1 MNDHGNELTERN
13 RGQLPVTMEV
23 LERIP
28 EVFNDPDEI
37 VKSEQRDYAGR
48 EAIEFRKQLDGCIV
62 VLTGV
67 ANGRHSLEVDTVYVI
82 NKKGTN
88 TTADA
93 SRNAPSSLTSETSSV
108 QSLAP
113 NVPQSAPDVNPES
126 GTFNPVIE
134 AYERGK
140 RAQEGGSR
148 SIPAAHVGSTGID
161 DAAIQGRGA
170 ILSPGAELVNSVVE
184 DALNKAKNRRAD
196 VNEILSV
203 LVRHGDNPAVAAQMA
218 EAYRDLTESGAYA
231 VDGAGKL
238 YETGG
243 ENDLSINERQ
253 DDSVRLG
260 KRNINAFQ
268 FDHPEVHR
276 YYAEAAEM
284 LLSDFGMTTRGE
296 RIFRYVPEQSNPIV
310 TGVKRSTSAP
320 IVTMLD
326 ELGMTYERAQ
336 DVLERIINDQG
347 QENIA
352 DAKRVEMLLDD
363 ILKHGYESLSGPVE
377 PNRGYIETL
386 RRMGQIAPDELTDTG
401 NRRGGGEI
409 RTDENGYAVVDDF
422 DEDGGDIPPMDR
434 NLSAA
439 ERGFADNAYNRWVED
454 AESFHPEGEKAV
466 RNASL
471 PTVNPQGEKTSKVAQ
486 TLMEAE
492 QTTDANAEA
501 IGKRA
506 LRGGFTIPDS
516 QKNSAR
522 IENARAEYAL
532 DPGKARSDWKSEV
545 GKGKV
550 NADLVAMG
558 AVILDELQRDSSVS
572 QKEFLGYVRD
582 YVELCSTAGQALQ
595 ANRIY
600 KSLTPVDRMSLVQ
613 SVTEKMNERLKLS
626 PDRQITVSEDLM
638 AEYIRAETDEARDA
652 ALDKIY
658 QNIADQVPA
667 GFSDKWTALRYMNM
681 LGNFK
686 TQIRN
691 LAGNTVMS
699 VAKAVKN
706 EVAAVLE
713 AAVHAVNPKLER
725 TQSVRVGG
733 DWMDAAKADFE
744 NVRDVAEG
752 NARYDDTSRSRIMQE
767 INERRRVFKLKP
779 LEVYRKITNWAT
791 NAGDEIFIKHHY
803 ARALAGYLKANGAT
817 PEQLRSG
824 TVKPA
829 LYDRAVSFAIKEAQE
844 ATFHDNNAF
853 SNWVSQIG
861 RRDTTPKAVRMMAEG
876 VAPFRKTPA
885 NVLARA
891 YEYSPA
897 GLVDTFVE
905 AAKAHKGDATASDV
919 INSLARTLTGTGIMA
934 LGMALAAKGW
944 LRGTGDKDDDE
955 VDALMNRQDYS
966 IVIPGVGSYTI
977 DWLTPATLPMF
988 MGANLWDIIDEGE
1001 FDFADIEGVVSQFIE
1016 PVLETSMLSGVNDAI
1031 ANVRYSENHLLQMAA
1046 TYALSYAS
1054 QGVTNSLLGQLERT
1068 FEPNR
1073 MTTYTSGDNPMPD
1086 WLERTL
1092 GQASAKFPLL
1102 DFQQTEYR
1110 DELGK
1115 TESNGTLAER
1125 FIENILSPG
1134 YWTSTHEGEALY
1146 DELQD
1151 LHDQTGANPWPDAY
1165 PPNSFTV
1172 SGEKHTMGQADKEQ
1186 YQQTR
1191 GSIYEDL
1198 AGQFFRAKKNLF
1210 TPEEAVEIL
1219 TGIKSYAGAEA
1230 KNEFFEE
1237 NGIDAKSPTN
1247 FITKAVAGVQE
1258 ADIPFVTYLDFWAK
1272 KGNLTYEVDEKGN
1285 RKVKEAVVKLID
1297 SMNLTDEQKDWLFAS
1312 ESYMNPPAWS

>member
-1 MNDHGNELTERN
+1 MKKRGYEVKNGAFSKSGSASGSTMQSLLEEGMKKRGYTVENGSFTAPKKQTRPLEEIRADINKAQEQLQRASSNPFIQAYEMGLARQEAANAPQNAQEATEAQGVQTVAPVDENAVAPRVEAVTEAEGQTEGAGQGNPVIDAYNWAVQGRTGGEVNAPVEGQKNTAPEGGTVGIIPYNDTEIGNLTSNKGIVNGGGTTFRQFIENAKRLGNAVRFYFGKVSGRLNEQIKAQTGYDVGNYNLAIRTDEIVHALNDHGNELTERN

-296 RIFRYVPEQSNPIV
+296 RIFRYVPEQSNPVV

-320 IVTMLD
+320 IVAMLD
-326 ELGMTYERAQ
+326 DLNMTYERAQ

-471 PTVNPQGEKTSKVAQ
+471 CVISGLP
-486 TLMEAE
+486 
-492 QTTDANAEA
+492 
-501 IGKRA
+501 
-506 LRGGFTIPDS
+506 S
-516 QKNSAR
+516 Q
-522 IENARAEYAL
+522 
-532 DPGKARSDWKSEV
+532 
-545 GKGKV
+545 
-550 NADLVAMG
+550 
-558 AVILDELQRDSSVS
+558 
-572 QKEFLGYVRD
+572 
-582 YVELCSTAGQALQ
+582 
-595 ANRIY
+595 
-600 KSLTPVDRMSLVQ
+600 DR
-613 SVTEKMNERLKLS
+613 
-626 PDRQITVSEDLM
+626 
-638 AEYIRAETDEARDA
+638 
-652 ALDKIY
+652 
-658 QNIADQVPA
+658 
-667 GFSDKWTALRYMNM
+667 
-681 LGNFK
+681 
-686 TQIRN
+686 
-691 LAGNTVMS
+691 
-699 VAKAVKN
+699 
-706 EVAAVLE
+706 
-713 AAVHAVNPKLER
+713 
-725 TQSVRVGG
+725 
-733 DWMDAAKADFE
+733 
-744 NVRDVAEG
+744 
-752 NARYDDTSRSRIMQE
+752 
-767 INERRRVFKLKP
+767 
-779 LEVYRKITNWAT
+779 
-791 NAGDEIFIKHHY
+791 
-803 ARALAGYLKANGAT
+803 
-817 PEQLRSG
+817 
-824 TVKPA
+824 
-829 LYDRAVSFAIKEAQE
+829 
-844 ATFHDNNAF
+844 
-853 SNWVSQIG
+853 
-861 RRDTTPKAVRMMAEG
+861 
-876 VAPFRKTPA
+876 
-885 NVLARA
+885 
-891 YEYSPA
+891 
-897 GLVDTFVE
+897 
-905 AAKAHKGDATASDV
+905 
-919 INSLARTLTGTGIMA
+919 
-934 LGMALAAKGW
+934 
-944 LRGTGDKDDDE
+944 
-955 VDALMNRQDYS
+955 
-966 IVIPGVGSYTI
+966 
-977 DWLTPATLPMF
+977 
-988 MGANLWDIIDEGE
+988 
-1001 FDFADIEGVVSQFIE
+1001 
-1016 PVLETSMLSGVNDAI
+1016 
-1031 ANVRYSENHLLQMAA
+1031 
-1046 TYALSYAS
+1046 
-1054 QGVTNSLLGQLERT
+1054 
-1068 FEPNR
+1068 
-1073 MTTYTSGDNPMPD
+1073 
-1086 WLERTL
+1086 
-1092 GQASAKFPLL
+1092 
-1102 DFQQTEYR
+1102 
-1110 DELGK
+1110 
-1115 TESNGTLAER
+1115 
-1125 FIENILSPG
+1125 
-1134 YWTSTHEGEALY
+1134 
-1146 DELQD
+1146 
-1151 LHDQTGANPWPDAY
+1151 
-1165 PPNSFTV
+1165 
-1172 SGEKHTMGQADKEQ
+1172 
-1186 YQQTR
+1186 
-1191 GSIYEDL
+1191 
-1198 AGQFFRAKKNLF
+1198 
-1210 TPEEAVEIL
+1210 
-1219 TGIKSYAGAEA
+1219 
-1230 KNEFFEE
+1230 
-1237 NGIDAKSPTN
+1237 
-1247 FITKAVAGVQE
+1247 
-1258 ADIPFVTYLDFWAK
+1258 
-1272 KGNLTYEVDEKGN
+1272 
-1285 RKVKEAVVKLID
+1285 
-1297 SMNLTDEQKDWLFAS
+1297 
-1312 ESYMNPPAWS
+1312 